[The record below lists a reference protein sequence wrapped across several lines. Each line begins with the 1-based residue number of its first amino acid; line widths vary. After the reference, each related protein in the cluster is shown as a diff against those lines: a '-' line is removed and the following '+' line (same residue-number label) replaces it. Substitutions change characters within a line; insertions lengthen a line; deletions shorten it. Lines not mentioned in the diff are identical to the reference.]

1 MEQNRQIGCL
11 IMAAGN
17 ATRFQS
23 NKLAAELGGRS
34 LIRRAMEA
42 VPKDLFSRVTVVTQY
57 PPVAEMAHSFGFET
71 VENEAPGLGLSHT
84 IALGTQAMA
93 ECDAILYL
101 VSDQPMLSPSSIRLV
116 VHEWLAHPQSICA
129 AAFQGRRGNPCI
141 FPREFFPELE
151 ALTGDHGGSSVIRR
165 HPERLR
171 TVEIPE
177 LELTDVDTPKALV
190 DLAERLDEE
199 T

>member
-17 ATRFQS
+17 ATRFQA

-42 VPKDLFSRVTVVTQY
+42 VPKDLFSRIVVVTQY
-57 PPVAEMAHSFGFET
+57 PPVAKLAEEFSF
-71 VENEAPGLGLSHT
+71 EAIHNDKPELGISRT
-84 IALGTQAMA
+84 IFLGTKAMA

-116 VHEWLAHPQSICA
+116 VQHWLAHPQGICA

-141 FPREFFPELE
+141 FPREFFPEME

-171 TVEIPE
+171 TVDIPE

-190 DLAERLDEE
+190 DLAERLEDEA
-199 T
+199 